1 MAPVRDTRWLGFG
14 VTLLTLAVLVG
25 LGVEATETTDSYRL
39 TGSSRSNSSAST
51 ASAKETVSTS
61 TSSTSTD
68 ATINRCREACLTKH
82 AVPDMACSQTR
93 ACSTCWSSCTNPGAP
108 PPTPP
113 SRRTTLPRCQLQLT
127 VQRMVRNESLVTAD
141 VSWSATLSDICNGTS
156 IGLPGSSQ
164 CLVTWEV
171 SGGGLMGNLLTESTS
186 VQLSLWSDTNYRVQV
201 TCRGKHSSSLIRSAP
216 LVLSTAGAGTTQEA
230 NRVTPLPEG
239 TASTVQLLSE
249 VAEGDDDE
257 ALARELDSSEVLDR
271 DGHRKRPPSPLHP
284 WPIARES
291 ESEIAIL
298 ALFVAML
305 LFLLVLLTIVILVKW
320 RPAPGEP
327 DRHEKDV
334 LVENDV
340 MVEILHV

>member
-1 MAPVRDTRWLGFG
+1 MPYPIWRA
-14 VTLLTLAVLVG
+14 
-25 LGVEATETTDSYRL
+25 
-39 TGSSRSNSSAST
+39 
-51 ASAKETVSTS
+51 AK
-61 TSSTSTD
+61 
-68 ATINRCREACLTKH
+68 REPA
-82 AVPDMACSQTR
+82 QR
-93 ACSTCWSSCTNPGAP
+93 SCTYPGAP
-108 PPTPP
+108 SPTLP
-113 SRRTTLPRCQLQLT
+113 SRRTPQPRCQLQLT
-127 VQRMVRNESLVTAD
+127 VQRMIRNESLVTAD
-141 VSWSATLSDICNGTS
+141 VSWSATVSDICNGTQF
-156 IGLPGSSQ
+156 GLHGTNQ

-171 SGGGLMGNLLTESTS
+171 SGGGLMGNLLTESSS

-201 TCRGKHSSSLIRSAP
+201 TCRSKHSSSLIRSAP
-216 LVLSTAGAGTTQEA
+216 LVLSTSGASTMQEET
-230 NRVTPLPEG
+230 RKPTLPDV

-249 VAEGDDDE
+249 IAEGDDDE

-271 DGHRKRPPSPLHP
+271 DEHRKRPPGRLNP

-320 RPAPGEP
+320 RPGPAEP
-327 DRHEKDV
+327 DRHEKDI